1 MFSDEP
7 CTPGHQL
14 KHKSQMLLMEM
25 DDKEPK
31 DEEIEQ
37 IERNGVATV
46 TTNANKSR
54 SSINALS
61 GTPNYQTEVKWS
73 L

>member
-1 MFSDEP
+1 
-7 CTPGHQL
+7 
-14 KHKSQMLLMEM
+14 MLLMEM